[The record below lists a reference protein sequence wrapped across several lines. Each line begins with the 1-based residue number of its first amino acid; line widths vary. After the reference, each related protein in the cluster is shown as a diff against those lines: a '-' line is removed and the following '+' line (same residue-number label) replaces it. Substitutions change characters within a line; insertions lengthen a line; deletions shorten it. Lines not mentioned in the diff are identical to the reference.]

1 MTGSFAGLRVIDF
14 STTIAGPHC
23 TRMLADMGAEVIKI
37 ETAEGETMRTRP
49 PVRNHCSTAFG
60 QLNVGKNSLV
70 LDLKS
75 PEGVEAVRRLVA
87 NADVLVENFRPGV
100 MRRLKLDYASL
111 HALNPKLIYCS
122 ISGYGQTG
130 PSAELPAY
138 APVIHA
144 ASGYEMAHL
153 AYQPGRTR
161 PDYCGI
167 YHADVLTGVYAF
179 GAISAALYQRA
190 GSGKGQHI
198 DVSMLE
204 SMLSLTLNEL
214 QWSQFEVKATQ
225 RPMFGPIETSDGY
238 VMVAIASEKTFQS
251 LMKVIGHPEW
261 VSDPRFAKYSDRREN
276 WGSLMEGVEAWSRAV
291 TTAAVPRRAQ
301 RARRAFIGLSH
312 GGRGA
317 EGSAD
322 RPSRRAGRG
331 PGWRRQLQGAQS
343 AVPHVGRQGFGRE
356 THVDAWRTYACLS
369 ERDRPVG
376 GRNRGLCRQAADGR
390 RAAEGDRVSATRLK
404 PAAFHPASRT
414 ALPGTAI
421 PDNLTVSHRRS
432 GTPDGRHLG
441 REHP

>member
-1 MTGSFAGLRVIDF
+1 MTIAGNDERSLTGSLAGLRVLDF

-23 TRMLADMGAEVIKI
+23 TRMLADMGAEVVKI
-37 ETAEGETMRTRP
+37 ETAEGETMRTRL
-49 PVRNHCSTAFG
+49 PVRNNCSTAFG

-75 PEGVEAVRRLVA
+75 PQGVEAVRRLVA
-87 NADVLVENFRPGV
+87 TADVLVENFRPGV
-100 MRRLKLDYASL
+100 MRRLKLDFASL
-111 HALNPKLIYCS
+111 QALNPKLVYCS

-190 GSGKGQHI
+190 TSGLGQHI

-204 SMLSLTLNEL
+204 AMLSLTLNEV
-214 QWSQFEVKATQ
+214 QWSQFEVKATA

-251 LMKVIGHPEW
+251 LLKVIGHPEW
-261 VSDPRFAKYSDRREN
+261 VSDPRFAIYGDRREN
-276 WGSLMEGVEAWSRAV
+276 WSSLMDGVEAWSRRV
-291 TTAAVPRRAQ
+291 TTAKCLVDLNAHGVPSSAYRTVAEALRDPQLAH
-301 RARRAFIGLSH
+301 RGALATVEDGGGSFKVLNLPFRMSGASVSAAKRMSTLGEHTLSLLKETGLS
-312 GGRGA
+312 
-317 EGSAD
+317 ED
-322 RPSRRAGRG
+322 
-331 PGWRRQLQGAQS
+331 
-343 AVPHVGRQGFGRE
+343 E
-356 THVDAWRTYACLS
+356 I
-369 ERDRPVG
+369 
-376 GRNRGLCRQAADGR
+376 
-390 RAAEGDRVSATRLK
+390 
-404 PAAFHPASRT
+404 AAFAGKPSMAAR
-414 ALPGTAI
+414 G
-421 PDNLTVSHRRS
+421 
-432 GTPDGRHLG
+432 
-441 REHP
+441 